1 MNEKINKIQ
10 ALLAELESE
19 MEASKREEV
28 KVVENDATLTTLIKR
43 SGVADQILTTMER
56 ANVAQARVEKIMG
69 MKMFP
74 EEIKKNTYVFFKERK
89 SPLNN
94 EEIELLTMM
103 GDFTIPE
110 VGSKFDK
117 GVMQDSL
124 KPADFS
130 NGTVEKVLCPQLK
143 SKKLQ
148 FQSCSYKKKVVWLTT
163 LLFFHKKGDI

>member
-19 MEASKREEV
+19 MEASKKEETRV
-28 KVVENDATLTTLIKR
+28 DENDATLATLIKR
-43 SGVADQILTTMER
+43 SGVADQILTAMER
-56 ANVAQARVEKIMG
+56 ANVAQSIVGEYSTALERVEKIMG

-94 EEIELLTMM
+94 KEIELLSMM
-103 GDFTIPE
+103 GDFMIPE
-110 VGSKFDK
+110 IGSKFDK

-143 SKKLQ
+143 SKNYCFKA
-148 FQSCSYKKKVVWLTT
+148 VVVRR
-163 LLFFHKKGDI
+163 K

>member
-19 MEASKREEV
+19 MEASKKEEV
-28 KVVENDATLTTLIKR
+28 RVDENDATLATLIKR

-56 ANVAQARVEKIMG
+56 ANVAQAIVGEYSTALERVEKIMG

-103 GDFTIPE
+103 GDFMIPE

-143 SKKLQ
+143 SKNYSFKA
-148 FQSCSYKKKVVWLTT
+148 VVVRR
-163 LLFFHKKGDI
+163 K

>member
-19 MEASKREEV
+19 MEASKKEETRV
-28 KVVENDATLTTLIKR
+28 DENDATLATLIKR
-43 SGVADQILTTMER
+43 SGVADQILTAMER
-56 ANVAQARVEKIMG
+56 ANVAQSIVGEYSTALERVEKIMG

-110 VGSKFDK
+110 IGSKFDK

-143 SKKLQ
+143 SKNYSFKA
-148 FQSCSYKKKVVWLTT
+148 VVVRR
-163 LLFFHKKGDI
+163 K

>member
-19 MEASKREEV
+19 MEASKKEEV
-28 KVVENDATLTTLIKR
+28 RVDENDATLATLIKR
-43 SGVADQILTTMER
+43 SGVADQILTAMER
-56 ANVAQARVEKIMG
+56 ANVAQAIVGEYSTALERVEKIMG

-143 SKKLQ
+143 SKNYYFKA
-148 FQSCSYKKKVVWLTT
+148 VVVRR
-163 LLFFHKKGDI
+163 K

>member
-19 MEASKREEV
+19 MEASKKEETRV
-28 KVVENDATLTTLIKR
+28 DENDATLATLIKR
-43 SGVADQILTTMER
+43 SGVADQILSAMEE
-56 ANVAQARVEKIMG
+56 ANVAQSIVGEYSTALERVEKLMG

-89 SPLNN
+89 SPLSDK
-94 EEIELLTMM
+94 ETELLSMM

-110 VGSKFDK
+110 IGSKFDK

-130 NGTVEKVLCPQLK
+130 CGKVEKVLCPELK
-143 SKKLQ
+143 SKNYSFKA
-148 FQSCSYKKKVVWLTT
+148 VVVRR
-163 LLFFHKKGDI
+163 K

>member
-1 MNEKINKIQ
+1 MNNKINKIQ

-19 MEASKREEV
+19 MEASKKEETRV
-28 KVVENDATLTTLIKR
+28 DENDTTLATLIKR
-43 SGVADQILTTMER
+43 SGVADQILTAMER
-56 ANVAQARVEKIMG
+56 ANVAQFIVGEYSTALERVEKIMG

-94 EEIELLTMM
+94 EEIELLSMM
-103 GDFTIPE
+103 GDFIIPE
-110 VGSKFDK
+110 VGSKFSS

-130 NGTVEKVLCPQLK
+130 NGKVEQVLCPQLK
-143 SKKLQ
+143 SKNYSFKA
-148 FQSCSYKKKVVWLTT
+148 VVVRR
-163 LLFFHKKGDI
+163 K

>member
-1 MNEKINKIQ
+1 MNTKIEKIQ

-19 MEASKREEV
+19 MEASKKEEV
-28 KVVENDATLTTLIKR
+28 RVDEDDATLTMLIKR
-43 SGVADQILTTMER
+43 SGVADQILTAMEE
-56 ANVAQARVEKIMG
+56 AGVAASIVGEYYTALERVEKLMG

-89 SPLNN
+89 SPLSDK
-94 EEIELLTMM
+94 ETELLSMM

-143 SKKLQ
+143 SRNYSFKA
-148 FQSCSYKKKVVWLTT
+148 VVVRR
-163 LLFFHKKGDI
+163 K

>member
-10 ALLAELESE
+10 APLVKLESE
-19 MEASKREEV
+19 MEVSKKEEV
-28 KVVENDATLTTLIKR
+28 RVDENDATLAILIKR
-43 SGVADQILTTMER
+43 SGVADQILTAMER
-56 ANVAQARVEKIMG
+56 ANVAQSIVGEYSTALERVEKIMG

-89 SPLNN
+89 SPLSDK
-94 EEIELLTMM
+94 EIELLSMM
-103 GDFTIPE
+103 GDFMIPE

-143 SKKLQ
+143 SKNYSFKA
-148 FQSCSYKKKVVWLTT
+148 VVVRR
-163 LLFFHKKGDI
+163 K

>member
-10 ALLAELESE
+10 SLLAELESE
-19 MEASKREEV
+19 MEASKKEEV
-28 KVVENDATLTTLIKR
+28 RVDENDATLATLIKR

-56 ANVAQARVEKIMG
+56 ANVAQAIVGEYSTALERVEKIMG

-143 SKKLQ
+143 SKNYSFKA
-148 FQSCSYKKKVVWLTT
+148 VVVRR
-163 LLFFHKKGDI
+163 K

>member
-19 MEASKREEV
+19 MEASKKEEV
-28 KVVENDATLTTLIKR
+28 RVDENDATLATLIKR
-43 SGVADQILTTMER
+43 SGVADQILIAMER
-56 ANVAQARVEKIMG
+56 ANVAQAIVGEYSTALERVEKIMG

-143 SKKLQ
+143 SKN
-148 FQSCSYKKKVVWLTT
+148 CSFKAVVVRR
-163 LLFFHKKGDI
+163 K

>member
-19 MEASKREEV
+19 MEASKKEEV
-28 KVVENDATLTTLIKR
+28 RVDENDATLATLIKR
-43 SGVADQILTTMER
+43 SGVADQILTAMER
-56 ANVAQARVEKIMG
+56 ANVAQSIVGEYSTALERVEKIMG

-143 SKKLQ
+143 SKNYCFKA
-148 FQSCSYKKKVVWLTT
+148 VVVRR
-163 LLFFHKKGDI
+163 K